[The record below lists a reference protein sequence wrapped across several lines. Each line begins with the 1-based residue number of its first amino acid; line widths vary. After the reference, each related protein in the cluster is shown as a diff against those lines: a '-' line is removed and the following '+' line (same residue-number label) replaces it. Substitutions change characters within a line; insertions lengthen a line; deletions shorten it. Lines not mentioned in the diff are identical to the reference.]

1 MWVTV
6 LSPWNPTLLGR
17 VAADGLGFFHTAQV
31 CKPYPVKSCVPTQLW
46 SGLGPP
52 LTPAHH
58 GTDQVHQLLVADL
71 APLVALSQS
80 HQHVQLGGVQGQL
93 MAVYQTSEGVRT
105 DEACV
110 LRIQLLWWGSR
121 GWANPQPQG

>member
-1 MWVTV
+1 M
-6 LSPWNPTLLGR
+6 LG
-17 VAADGLGFFHTAQV
+17 QV
-31 CKPYPVKSCVPTQLW
+31 W
-46 SGLGPP
+46 GPP
-52 LTPAHH
+52 LLPTHY

-71 APLVALSQS
+71 APFVALSQS

-93 MAVYQTSEGVRT
+93 MAVYQTSEGFRT
-105 DEACV
+105 DEARI